1 METIA
6 KDIRDAAA
14 LAKDR
19 TNPLDVRKDLRDVQT
34 VAKDAR
40 EVPGLVKELACDAK
54 AAGGKDG
61 LIRRAWRS
69 VKAGLRA
76 IFEASPS
83 Y

>member
-6 KDIRDAAA
+6 KDIRDAVA

-19 TNPLDVRKDLRDVQT
+19 TNPLDVKKDFRDVKV
-34 VAKDAR
+34 VAKDVQ
-40 EVPGLVKELACDAK
+40 EVPGLVKELAEDAK
-54 AAGGKDG
+54 AAEGKDG
-61 LIRRAWRS
+61 LIRKAWRS